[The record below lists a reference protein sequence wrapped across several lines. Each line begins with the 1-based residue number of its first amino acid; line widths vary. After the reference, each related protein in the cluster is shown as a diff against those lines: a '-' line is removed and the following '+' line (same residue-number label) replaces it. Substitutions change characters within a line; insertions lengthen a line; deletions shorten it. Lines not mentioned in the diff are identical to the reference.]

1 MDKAALG
8 SKVSCA
14 HFDASMERL
23 EERLRELLRRVSG
36 QEQRWQEAQQRFS
49 DALDSKVRGTYPHS
63 TKLAPWGLGSLRQ
76 HPSEVYPSAGFSLGP
91 TMFHPGAAG

>member
-14 HFDASMERL
+14 HFDETMERL
-23 EERLRELLRRVSG
+23 EERMRELLRRVLG

-49 DALDSKVRGTYPHS
+49 DALDSKVRGALSSRYKTGS
-63 TKLAPWGLGSLRQ
+63 WGALQPEAASL
-76 HPSEVYPSAGFSLGP
+76 
-91 TMFHPGAAG
+91 

>member
-8 SKVSCA
+8 SKVSCT

-23 EERLRELLRRVSG
+23 EEKLRELLRRVSG
-36 QEQRWQEAQQRFS
+36 QEQRWKEAQQRFS
-49 DALDSKVRGTYPHS
+49 DALDSKVRGAYPHG
-63 TKLAPWGLGSLRQ
+63 TELAPWGLCSQRQ
-76 HPSEVYPSAGFSLGP
+76 HPSEVSPSTGFSLGT